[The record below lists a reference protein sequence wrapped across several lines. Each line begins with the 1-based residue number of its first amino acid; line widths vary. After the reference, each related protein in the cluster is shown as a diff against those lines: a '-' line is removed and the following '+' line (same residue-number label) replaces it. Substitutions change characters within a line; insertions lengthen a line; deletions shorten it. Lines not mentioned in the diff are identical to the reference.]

1 MAEISVSN
9 VLAVWASATDGE
21 RSEGLG
27 WYQAA
32 HTFARGLSER
42 YHVPFETAAGV
53 LAVISPRLSWSMNMR
68 AADELIRTGDAPIL
82 HTNKSKAR
90 RMLAGENV
98 DAVLECAS
106 CARGDTAKHVCS
118 GQKVRAFYAC
128 IVDPAG
134 SDAVCV
140 DRHAFDVAAGRVGDE
155 VSRKAL
161 DRVGVYERV
170 AGCYRQAALISDQSV
185 ALPVGPHLTP
195 EDVEHVGRTV
205 AGLIEEM
212 S

>member
-9 VLAVWASATDGE
+9 VLAVWAGATDGE

-27 WYQAA
+27 WYQTA

-42 YHVPFETAAGV
+42 YGVTFDTAAGV

-82 HTNKSKAR
+82 NTNKSKAR
-90 RMLAGENV
+90 RILAGESV
-98 DAVLECAS
+98 SSVLACAV
-106 CARGDTAKHVCS
+106 CARGDQRKHVCS

-170 AGCYRQAALISDQSV
+170 AGCYRQAALTLGVSAAVVQAVCWV
-185 ALPVGPHLTP
+185 AWRNAKAV
-195 EDVEHVGRTV
+195 
-205 AGLIEEM
+205 